1 LDEPT
6 ANLDPDKAERVRAE
20 LTRLHRERNLTILY
34 TSHNMA
40 EVQALC
46 GRAIFMRDGRA
57 VADGATAELPRK
69 FGKASLEEVFLHLA
83 REKAV

>member
-1 LDEPT
+1 
-6 ANLDPDKAERVRAE
+6 
-20 LTRLHRERNLTILY
+20 
-34 TSHNMA
+34 MA